1 MKPFFSKC
9 SNSKACTALK
19 NYREKGYEII
29 RKTINNPFPTRTWIA
44 LSVCVPLVPIF
55 FIVFLIPAFEGLFGI
70 KKSKWEPSLCLRLFF
85 WMVPDLLIAVGRIS
99 VHTILQLKW
108 IIPAIVVVGG
118 IILIV
123 GLKLEINIEYP
134 FSFFRCLVVIT
145 INNSLGF

>member
-1 MKPFFSKC
+1 MQVHETFFQQVQQFK
-9 SNSKACTALK
+9 
-19 NYREKGYEII
+19 
-29 RKTINNPFPTRTWIA
+29 
-44 LSVCVPLVPIF
+44 SVY
-55 FIVFLIPAFEGLFGI
+55 GT

-85 WMVPDLLIAVGRIS
+85 WMVLDLLIAVGRIN

-134 FSFFRCLVVIT
+134 LSFFRCLVVIT
-145 INNSLGF
+145 INNSPGFEIPH